1 MVRMAGKSPPA
12 WLRLNLNQAQNRR
25 TKSHLS
31 FSDTGSGNT
40 LWRIPFHCMKEL
52 RMIELLIGVA

>member
-1 MVRMAGKSPPA
+1 MADKSPPA

-25 TKSHLS
+25 TKGHLAII
-31 FSDTGSGNT
+31 DTGSGNT
-40 LWRIPFHCMKEL
+40 FWRIPFHCMKEL